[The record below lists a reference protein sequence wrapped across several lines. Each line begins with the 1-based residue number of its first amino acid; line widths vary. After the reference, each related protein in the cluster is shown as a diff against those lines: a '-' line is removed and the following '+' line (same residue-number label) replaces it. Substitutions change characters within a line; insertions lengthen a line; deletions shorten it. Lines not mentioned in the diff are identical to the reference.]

1 MRQKEKIAAAV
12 LISAVLIAILL
23 SQVQIADIIVTIAKI
38 DIPYLIAGF
47 ILYACSYLFRAL
59 RFYALLHGRIG
70 LRDLFSIVCIH
81 NMMNNLLPARTGE
94 LSYIYLVRHRI
105 AVSDGI
111 ASLIIA
117 RVFDLIAISTL
128 FFIAAISAQN
138 LPDAISRFLPY
149 IATLMLIAIS
159 SLLLIA
165 YKGLFVQNLRYR
177 PKIKILKYLAEK
189 LEEIVRSFDMIK
201 SRGVVINC
209 FFLSLAV
216 WLSQYFV
223 AYFLLK
229 AMDIHISL
237 GVVILGS
244 TFSIFANLLPIPSIG
259 AFGVY
264 ESTWSLAFTLLG
276 FERSVAISSA
286 FVTHIGTFLYF
297 LILGIY
303 GAIARMR
310 GGDERR
316 S

>member
-1 MRQKEKIAAAV
+1 MRQKERIAAAV

-38 DIPYLIAGF
+38 DIPYLIVGF

-59 RFYALLHGRIG
+59 RFYTLLHGRIG

-117 RVFDLIAISTL
+117 RVFDFIAISTL

-138 LPDAISRFLPY
+138 MPDAISRSLPY

-159 SLLLIA
+159 SLFLIA
-165 YKGLFVQNLRYR
+165 YKGSFVQNLKHR
-177 PKIKILKYLAEK
+177 PKIKILKCLAEK

-216 WLSQYFV
+216 WLSQYYMFYILFKTINLNLTFEV
-223 AYFLLK
+223 
-229 AMDIHISL
+229 I
-237 GVVILGS
+237 ILGS
-244 TFSIFANLLPIPSIG
+244 TFSQISGILPAPSIG
-259 AFGVY
+259 NFGVF
-264 ESTWSLAFTLLG
+264 EGTWAVSFISLGLSK
-276 FERSVAISSA
+276 EMAILTGLIMH
-286 FVTHIGTFLYF
+286 FVFFAYL
-297 LILGIY
+297 LILGMY
-303 GAIARMR
+303 GTITFVRK
-310 GGDERR
+310 